1 MPWLLLF
8 PYAYPYVPDVDG
20 CELSVY
26 TTAGNPRASLAQL
39 LVKVVS
45 GALQL
50 SNTIFN
56 IGAMSLLTC
65 VFYSPC
71 SEFSVRGQSDGDRD
85 YRHPR
90 KKGEKAKQPISRTRR
105 DSPAAGPSS
114 IEDIKDGFPP
124 LTELV
129 EGVNKFTRNYFQL
142 GFLPKKRF
150 PETLL
155 AHPTS
160 IDVFLVVSILSI
172 SARLTPC
179 LVRRYGSGVAA
190 ADFFIAQAQN
200 LAQRRLY
207 NEPTLE
213 LCQSFYLL
221 SIAQQGSGMRN
232 KSSVWK
238 SYSPEACIDTN
249 APARS
254 TWVLLCAWQH

>member
-1 MPWLLLF
+1 MF
-8 PYAYPYVPDVDG
+8 P
-20 CELSVY
+20 
-26 TTAGNPRASLAQL
+26 
-39 LVKVVS
+39 
-45 GALQL
+45 
-50 SNTIFN
+50 
-56 IGAMSLLTC
+56 
-65 VFYSPC
+65 
-71 SEFSVRGQSDGDRD
+71 VRGQPDSDRD

-90 KKGEKAKQPISRTRR
+90 KKGDKAKQPISRARR
-105 DSPAAGPSS
+105 GSPTAVPSS
-114 IEDIKDGFPP
+114 IEDLREGFPP

-142 GFLPKKRF
+142 GFLPKKQF
-150 PETLL
+150 PEKLL
-155 AHPTS
+155 SDPTS

-179 LVRRYGSGVAA
+179 LAKRYGSGVAA
-190 ADFFIAQAQN
+190 ADYFIAQAQS
-200 LAQRRLY
+200 LALRRLY

-238 SYSPEACIDTN
+238 SYSPERYIDTN
-249 APARS
+249 APSRS